1 MNCPTCGA
9 TIPDGSVFCG
19 NCGAQ
24 VSTAAAAPA
33 AAPAAQPAYQQP
45 TYQQQAYAQPQQQ
58 YQQPQQQYQQPQQG
72 YQQQYQQGYQQQYQ
86 QGYQQQYQAPPLE
99 FAANP
104 AEVQQGKVFA
114 IFSYLGI
121 IFFIIALAA
130 GDKNNQYS
138 RFHLNQGLVL
148 MLFALLGIIPVI
160 GWIWSIFILV
170 LEIMGIVSA
179 AQGTMK
185 PLPVLGGIHILH

>member
-45 TYQQQAYAQPQQQ
+45 TYQQQAYAQP
-58 YQQPQQQYQQPQQG
+58 
-72 YQQQYQQGYQQQYQ
+72 QQQYQ